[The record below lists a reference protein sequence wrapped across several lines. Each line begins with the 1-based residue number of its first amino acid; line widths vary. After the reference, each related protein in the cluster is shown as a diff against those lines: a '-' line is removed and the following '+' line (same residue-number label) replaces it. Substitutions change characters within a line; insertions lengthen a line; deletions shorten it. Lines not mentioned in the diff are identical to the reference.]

1 MQETSTE
8 GNVFIMTGA
17 GRCVSLV
24 CLIVGW
30 RSVASWGQGFPPEEA
45 AARMTVADGFAVEL
59 AAAEPLVRQ
68 PVAIDFDDRGRLW
81 VMQYLQYP
89 NPAGLKRV
97 AVDRYS
103 RTTYD
108 RVPEPPPRGP
118 VGADRLT
125 ILEDTDGD
133 GRADRAKDFV
143 TGLNLATGFTF
154 GYGGV
159 FVLQTPYLL
168 FYPDRDR
175 DDVPDADPEVLL
187 KGFGMED
194 SSSLANSLVWG
205 PDGWLYGTQGTNIMA
220 NIRGVEFEQ
229 GLWRYHPVT
238 HEFEL
243 FAEGGSNMWGLDF
256 DARGELFAGT
266 NYGGYIVF
274 HGVQG
279 AYYEKS
285 FKKHGELHNPF
296 AFGYFKHV
304 PHENFQG
311 GHVTVGGFVYQGDAF
326 PSQFRGTYIATDTLG
341 HAVRWH
347 TLHRDRSTF
356 RSSNGS
362 VLLTANDNW
371 FAPSDAVMGPD
382 GAVYIADWYDQRT
395 AHPDPDAEWDRSN
408 GRIFRLRWKDARGS
422 QHVDP
427 QSQSNKELLSWL
439 GGPNGWKSARAR
451 RVIAERGDAAIA
463 SDPAITSDLKKML
476 AAEDDEQRTL
486 QALWTL
492 HTLGGF
498 DEPLAATLL
507 DNDSAAVR
515 SWAIRLQGDDRQVS
529 GTFGQRLLEVAAQ
542 EASPV
547 VIAQLAST
555 AGRLPARLSVR
566 LSRAI
571 ADRSEFAG
579 DPHIPLLVWWAVEK
593 HATDA
598 VDQIVETFSTTSAW
612 ETPIVRDVLLGR
624 LMRRYAGEGSRA
636 GYQACAR
643 LFATAPNA
651 KQRRRLMEA
660 LDAGLKMLGRKR
672 LPGLPP
678 GSSFADIAE
687 VRADQP
693 QEPVRLKSMPPGLA
707 GILADLW
714 ENETTDPLLLRL
726 ATRLGSAD
734 AYARTLKLATDSSE
748 PQPVR
753 LAAMEIL
760 RELADATCIERL
772 LSLIGTDEE
781 PVVQAAALHVLGR
794 FADDRITAHL
804 LNVYPQWNPELKSL
818 AREVLLGRPES
829 ALALLR
835 EIDRGKYPPQE
846 VTVDQLR
853 RVALHNNDDIDA
865 LVRKHWGEIRPGT
878 PEEKL
883 AEIRRI
889 QNDLRAAPGH
899 ATAGRRV
906 FEKQCATCHK
916 LYGEGKEIG
925 PDLTKANRKDLSFL
939 LVSTVDPS
947 AQIRK
952 EYLSYTVI
960 TTDGRIVSGLLIAQ
974 TAADV
979 TLVNAKNERTTV
991 PRDEIEQ
998 MQPMGVSLM
1007 PENILKP
1014 LKPQELRDLFAYLQ
1028 SDAK

>member
-1 MQETSTE
+1 MR
-8 GNVFIMTGA
+8 NRA
-17 GRCVSLV
+17 GRSLLLV
-24 CLIVGW
+24 CLITGCGNI
-30 RSVASWGQGFPPEEA
+30 AAWGQGYPPEEA
-45 AARMTVADGFAVEL
+45 AARMTVADGFAVGL

-68 PVAIDFDDRGRLW
+68 PVAIDFDDQGRLW

-89 NPAGLKRV
+89 NPAGLERV

-108 RVPEPPPRGP
+108 RVPEPPPHGP

-133 GRADRAKDFV
+133 GRADRAKDFM
-143 TGLNLATGFTF
+143 TGLNLATGFAF

-159 FVLQTPYLL
+159 FVLQAPYLL

-175 DDVPDADPEVLL
+175 NDVPDADPEVLL

-220 NIRGVEFEQ
+220 HIRGVEFEQ

-243 FAEGGSNMWGLDF
+243 FAEGGSNMWGLGF

-279 AYYEKS
+279 AYYQKS
-285 FKKHGELHNPF
+285 FEKHGELHNPF

-304 PHENFQG
+304 PHKNFQG

-326 PSQFRGTYIATDTLG
+326 PPEFRGTYVATDTLG

-347 TLHRDRSTF
+347 TLHRDGSTF
-356 RSSNGS
+356 RSANGG

-395 AHPDPDAEWDRSN
+395 AHPDPDAEWDRRN
-408 GRIFRLRWKDARGS
+408 GRIFRLRWKDAPVTP
-422 QHVDP
+422 HVDP
-427 QSQSNKELLSWL
+427 QSRSNKELLSWL
-439 GGPNGWKSARAR
+439 GSRNGWKAARAR
-451 RVIAERGDAAIA
+451 RVIAER
-463 SDPAITSDLKKML
+463 SDPGVVSNLKEML
-476 AAEDDEQRTL
+476 AATDDEQLTL
-486 QALWTL
+486 QTLWTL
-492 HTLGGF
+492 HTLGAF
-498 DEPLAATLL
+498 DESLAATLL
-507 DNDSAAVR
+507 DHNSEAVR
-515 SWAIRLQGDDRQVS
+515 SWAIRLQGDERQVS
-529 GTFGQRLLEVAAQ
+529 DTFGQRLLEVAAQ
-542 EASPV
+542 DASPV

-555 AGRLPARLSVR
+555 AGRLPARLSVP
-566 LSRAI
+566 LAWAI
-571 ADRSEFAG
+571 AGRSEFAD
-579 DPHIPLLVWWAVEK
+579 DPHIPLLVWWTVEK

-598 VDQIVETFSTTSAW
+598 VGPIVETFSTAAAW
-612 ETPIVRDVLLGR
+612 DTPIVRDVLLGR

-643 LFATAPNA
+643 LFTSAPND
-651 KQRRRLMEA
+651 KERRRLMEE

-678 GSSFADIAE
+678 GSSFADIAV
-687 VRADQP
+687 VRADRTP
-693 QEPVRLKSMPPGLA
+693 KPARLESMPPELA
-707 GILADLW
+707 GILANQG

-734 AYARTLKLATDSSE
+734 AYARTIELATDPTE
-748 PQPVR
+748 PQSVR
-753 LAAMEIL
+753 LSALEIL
-760 RELADATCIERL
+760 RELADATGIERL
-772 LSLIGTDEE
+772 LGLIGTDEE
-781 PVVQAAALHVLGR
+781 PDVQTAALRVLGR
-794 FADDRITAHL
+794 FADERITGHL
-804 LNVYPQWNPELKSL
+804 LQVYPQLNAELKAL
-818 AREVLLGRPES
+818 ARDVLLGRPDS
-829 ALALLR
+829 ALAFLR
-835 EIDRGKYPPQE
+835 EVDRGKYPPQE

-853 RVALHNNDDIDA
+853 RVALHNNDDVNG

-899 ATAGRRV
+899 AASGRRV

-925 PDLTKANRKDLSFL
+925 PDLTKANRSDLSFL
-939 LVSTVDPS
+939 LVSMVDPS

-960 TTDGRIVSGLLIAQ
+960 TTDGRIVTGLLIAQ

-979 TLVNAKNERTTV
+979 TLVTAKNERTTV
-991 PRDEIEQ
+991 PRDDIEQ

-1014 LKPQELRDLFAYLQ
+1014 LQPQELRDLFAYLQ
-1028 SDAK
+1028 SDPR